1 VKKLLLAS
9 TLFLVSAIPSF
20 GEDEETSKERPSVL
34 TFSDKS
40 RISGTPKSV
49 EAEKKQLIFDS
60 SSLEGLTV
68 LNTKRL
74 LEMTLNG
81 APKKIEADHYALA
94 TIKGH
99 FRDSHRD
106 TIRGRLTNLD
116 DKTITL
122 ETWYAGN
129 LTLRRSLVHSLD
141 IFNQSPS
148 FYNGPDG
155 PEGWVSA
162 GGNIEKYWTFK
173 NRTMISKA
181 RSGIAREVTIPD
193 KAKISFTANWK
204 SSPYFRILFFSDDG
218 SDDYPGTGYSLNV
231 QRTYMSV
238 YRNAPNDRNNDIISE
253 SIRNMLEAETAEF
266 TIYLDRSK
274 NGTNAVHIDDK
285 EIGTWTG
292 VDDTKFEGKWIH
304 FVPQNTSP
312 IKFSNISVSQ
322 WDGILPAKPDDDEK
336 EDPEEKL
343 EGQEIR
349 LANGDVI
356 IGSVKSID
364 EGQVSLSTSFGDV
377 GVPIKLM
384 RSVALSEEIDEVRM
398 EKNDVRCWF
407 HEGGYITVK
416 LKSLDEKTLRG
427 YSQVWGDAE
436 FDINAFSRIEFNIWR
451 PELDTARYGSSTDW

>member
-1 VKKLLLAS
+1 MKKLLLAS
-9 TLFLVSAIPSF
+9 TLFLVSAVPSF
-20 GEDEETSKERPSVL
+20 GEDEETSKDRPSVL

-81 APKKIEADHYALA
+81 APKKFEADHYALA

-141 IFNQSPS
+141 IFSQSPS

-173 NRTMISKA
+173 
-181 RSGIAREVTIPD
+181 
-193 KAKISFTANWK
+193 
-204 SSPYFRILFFSDDG
+204 
-218 SDDYPGTGYSLNV
+218 
-231 QRTYMSV
+231 
-238 YRNAPNDRNNDIISE
+238 
-253 SIRNMLEAETAEF
+253 
-266 TIYLDRSK
+266 
-274 NGTNAVHIDDK
+274 
-285 EIGTWTG
+285 IG
-292 VDDTKFEGKWIH
+292 
-304 FVPQNTSP
+304 
-312 IKFSNISVSQ
+312 
-322 WDGILPAKPDDDEK
+322 L
-336 EDPEEKL
+336 
-343 EGQEIR
+343 
-349 LANGDVI
+349 
-356 IGSVKSID
+356 
-364 EGQVSLSTSFGDV
+364 
-377 GVPIKLM
+377 
-384 RSVALSEEIDEVRM
+384 
-398 EKNDVRCWF
+398 
-407 HEGGYITVK
+407 
-416 LKSLDEKTLRG
+416 
-427 YSQVWGDAE
+427 
-436 FDINAFSRIEFNIWR
+436 
-451 PELDTARYGSSTDW
+451 